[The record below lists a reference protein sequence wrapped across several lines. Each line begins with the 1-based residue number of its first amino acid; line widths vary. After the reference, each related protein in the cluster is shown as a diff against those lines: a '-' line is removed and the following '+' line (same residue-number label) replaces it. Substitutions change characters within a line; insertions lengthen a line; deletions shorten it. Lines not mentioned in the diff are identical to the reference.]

1 MVKPLL
7 STDAT
12 PNYLEFFGMSR
23 PPFARLSAPAEIF
36 YSDQCSLLNAYL
48 TGASEQPDSL
58 VVVCGAEGAG
68 KTTLLNQ
75 YISGLHEDA
84 CYASFDETCLD
95 GTQFYCSFLN
105 QIGFGEISGSLREL
119 RRITREFLL
128 HRGKDGDPI
137 LFFVDNAQLI
147 RPSVLE
153 QIRWICETKIG
164 ADRVLS
170 LVLAGNL
177 NLPRIMESPAMSSI
191 KFRNQT
197 NFHIRVYTESETDD
211 YVRHRLSLAGAAD
224 SAKFSEDSRAL
235 IYRFTGGIAG
245 QINKLCNEVLDESF
259 AQNTRVITE
268 QIIRKVADTHQLMP
282 HVVPLKGKGRRGSDP
297 DRSIDIQD
305 ANGSERITGREP
317 EKSAANIEAMQA
329 SLNPDAD
336 VTALESKIKKLQ
348 EKLRAAEE
356 GKSQASQQ
364 IAERDTQI
372 KDLHKELESKIKKLQ
387 EKLRAAEE
395 SKSQTSQQIAE
406 RDTQIKDL
414 RKELADATAKSEELA
429 AKIAASSGDLAKLN
443 AGLTDARTLLKEGS
457 EAAAHSAAEIKALK
471 DQLTT
476 ERMESQKL
484 HAELEENDAIVCKL
498 TDDLARSKAA
508 LSEAEQKADEQA
520 KELHELNKQISANEK
535 DAARL
540 AIVAEK
546 QKAELEQRAEALSDD
561 LSKLQQ
567 DIETSTK
574 EIAELTE
581 TVDSTDAENSRLKA
595 ALTAS
600 EKSVAKYQAK
610 VDRLAADLDKWEKSK
625 SDEVISDLREQLAA
639 QARELEGL
647 LNAESAKEEEIG
659 ILKGSLEKLEKHLTK
674 QDKAAKTLNSDLKK
688 ERRKA
693 KRANSELGKV
703 TERFEELERKNDEM
717 QALVETLKEDKQ
729 VADTKAEDAEVLR
742 QSLAQLREEYDSLK
756 EHAKALEDLQ
766 ESVADKDRRIA
777 ELGVRVAAQETD
789 ALTTSRTLMPAK
801 KAQTSSVDTRQRSSA
816 AIRTI
821 EVYRQGKMLQ
831 TIDTRKA
838 PARLMVGR
846 AVDSDLRLNSKFVSR
861 HHAFLFCTPERTYVE
876 DLNSSNGII
885 VNGKKVSN
893 LDLTAKD
900 NIVIG
905 DFQILLKEK

>member
-297 DRSIDIQD
+297 DRLIDIQD

-356 GKSQASQQ
+356 G
-364 IAERDTQI
+364 
-372 KDLHKELESKIKKLQ
+372 
-387 EKLRAAEE
+387 
-395 SKSQTSQQIAE
+395 KSQTSQQIAE

-457 EAAAHSAAEIKALK
+457 EAAARSAAEIKALK

-693 KRANSELGKV
+693 KRANLELGKV

-717 QALVETLKEDKQ
+717 QVLVETLKEDMQ

-801 KAQTSSVDTRQRSSA
+801 KAQTSSVDPRQRSSA

-831 TIDTRKA
+831 AIDTRKA